1 MSMEN
6 AVSTMMSNLPN
17 LAVALLA
24 LWWASQRID
33 KLLDNQ
39 SKLIDQLIELMRE
52 HRRAMNGYA
61 VERSADPRDP
71 ADPA

>member
-1 MSMEN
+1 MQD
-6 AVSTMMSNLPN
+6 ALTMLMSNLPN

-52 HRRAMNGYA
+52 HRRIVNGYS
-61 VERSADPRDP
+61 SAHSEQRLVD
-71 ADPA
+71 

>member
-33 KLLDNQ
+33 KLLDHQ
-39 SKLIDQLIELMRE
+39 SKLVDQLIELMRE
-52 HRRAMNGYA
+52 HRKAVNGYT
-61 VERSADPRDP
+61 VRRSADPHDPPDP
-71 ADPA
+71 A

>member
-1 MSMEN
+1 MEA
-6 AVSTMMSNLPN
+6 AVTTLLSNMPN
-17 LAVALLA
+17 IAVALLA

-61 VERSADPRDP
+61 AGRSADPRDP
-71 ADPA
+71 PDPA

>member
-6 AVSTMMSNLPN
+6 AVSAMMSNLPN

-52 HRRAMNGYA
+52 HRKAINGSVYA
-61 VERSADPRDP
+61 GAPSERRSD
-71 ADPA
+71 

>member
-1 MSMEN
+1 MQDALM
-6 AVSTMMSNLPN
+6 MLMSNLPN
-17 LAVALLA
+17 LTVALLA

-52 HRRAMNGYA
+52 HRKIMNGYSGA
-61 VERSADPRDP
+61 PFEQHSVD
-71 ADPA
+71 

>member
-52 HRRAMNGYA
+52 HRRIVNGY
-61 VERSADPRDP
+61 SGTD
-71 ADPA
+71 

>member
-1 MSMEN
+1 MNVES
-6 AVSTMMSNLPN
+6 AVTTLLSNMPN

-52 HRRAMNGYA
+52 HRKAINGYSGA
-61 VERSADPRDP
+61 HSEQRSVD
-71 ADPA
+71 

>member
-1 MSMEN
+1 MED
-6 AVSTMMSNLPN
+6 ALTMVMSNLPN

-52 HRRAMNGYA
+52 HRRIVNGHS
-61 VERSADPRDP
+61 EQRSAD
-71 ADPA
+71 